1 MIFRNDIRDVFLVLY
16 SILSLVLPFAISFAD
31 PLIWFITAPIVVF
44 INLITMGTSLH
55 YHIHNNIFKSKK
67 LNRIYEI
74 LTSAAISVPV
84 QGYAWYHTMHHK
96 YNNDKP
102 VDGKVNDPSSTY
114 VYNNIWKYT
123 FIGAIHDI
131 SGKSIKD
138 LHNYC
143 NTPIRIKDF
152 DKLKT
157 ENRFIFGKFILLFLL
172 NWMYGLLYVVI
183 YYFTVVAN
191 RAEAWGEHNE
201 VLDHK
206 NFRANSVSNYSKIYN
221 ILTLNSGYHQEHHVR
236 PAEHWTKLPKITKT
250 LPKDRTT
257 TKRVYIFNG
266 PWYNDLIKLF
276 KA

>member
-1 MIFRNDIRDVFLVLY
+1 
-16 SILSLVLPFAISFAD
+16 
-31 PLIWFITAPIVVF
+31 
-44 INLITMGTSLH
+44 MGTSLH

-84 QGYAWYHTMHHK
+84 QGYTWYHTMHHK

-114 VYNNIWKYT
+114 IYNNIWKYT

-138 LHNYC
+138 LYNYC

-157 ENRFIFGKFILLFLL
+157 ENRFILGKFILLFLL